1 MKTGWRVK
9 KSHKKLRFKDGVGQ
23 YMKDIDGKLIPVC
36 DIDDVRIVIDDI
48 YVLTIFLKSGKEHDM
63 AYSNDLKT
71 ITMQMEMVKKEIEGH
86 RFWLEEEE

>member
-1 MKTGWRVK
+1 MKTWRVK
-9 KSHKKLRFKDGVGQ
+9 KSYEEEKRPHGVGQ

-36 DIDDVRIVIDDI
+36 EIEDIRIVVDDI

-71 ITMQMEMVKKEIEGH
+71 ITMQMEMVKKEIESH
-86 RFWLEEEE
+86 RFWLEEE